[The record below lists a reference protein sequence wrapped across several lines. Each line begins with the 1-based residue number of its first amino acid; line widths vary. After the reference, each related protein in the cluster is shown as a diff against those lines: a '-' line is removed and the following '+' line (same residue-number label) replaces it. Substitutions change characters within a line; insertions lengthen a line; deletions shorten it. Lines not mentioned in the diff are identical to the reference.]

1 MGSPA
6 SNGSA
11 QLLLR
16 LILFFAWLHLSGA
29 QSPDAYPPATAPDAS
44 PTPSSDPAPSTSPAP
59 SDPGSFSPPPAP
71 SCSPAPVEDT
81 SPLAPVP
88 AAVASPFSFSFDFSN
103 ASSYR
108 IEDLKLEG
116 NAAVHDNLVDV
127 TCNSF
132 GESPTHCTG
141 RVSYAHPVPF
151 YDSATG
157 EVASFQTR
165 FTFAIMLEL
174 ENNSKTVK
182 GDGMAFFLAYYPS
195 AMPPHSGGG
204 NLGLLPS
211 GDDGKSLTAFG
222 NDRFVAVEFDT
233 FNNSWDPDNTV
244 DHIGIDI
251 SSMSSVKTT
260 NLTSFSLNG
269 SMTTTITFDNTT
281 RMLVADLQFHGNNT
295 SRPVQVSAQLPDPV
309 STLLPPQVAVGFSAA
324 TGNEM
329 ELHQILSWSF
339 DSSLAPPRKGHDMKA
354 ALIGGSIGGAVAL
367 VVMVWCTSTSHDF
380 VTRTGGPRQF
390 EYRDLAVA
398 TDNFSGERIIGRG
411 AFGVVYRGTL
421 ITRGSSSGVPSRESC
436 ASSSERSNSKG
447 SESEVAVK
455 KILNEPRGGYLDF
468 FAEMNTISAAKH
480 KNLVKL
486 KGWCCREKSRNM
498 LIFLC
503 WCCRKEDDELFLVY
517 ELVPNGNLH
526 YHLCESEQVIAW
538 PTRYQI
544 IKDIGSALIYLHHDC
559 APYILHRDIKP
570 SNILLDNNFNAKLAD
585 FGLSRIGNQ
594 DNATLLTAAIGTEGY
609 IDPECRKMG
618 KVKFYP
624 SSDVYSFGIVLLD
637 IVCTGKSREQVWELY
652 IKGKVVEAADG
663 RLHGGDDLDK
673 RQMQRVAILGLWCSL
688 RDSSM
693 RPTVRKAMEVL
704 ERDEPLP
711 DLNHLANT
719 AVPSAQQD
727 TYIISSDQHA
737 LLSDGS

>member
-1 MGSPA
+1 MAVRKLVCG
-6 SNGSA
+6 
-11 QLLLR
+11 
-16 LILFFAWLHLSGA
+16 
-29 QSPDAYPPATAPDAS
+29 
-44 PTPSSDPAPSTSPAP
+44 
-59 SDPGSFSPPPAP
+59 
-71 SCSPAPVEDT
+71 APVTDDERARMRDG
-81 SPLAPVP
+81 SRYIW
-88 AAVASPFSFSFDFSN
+88 SSFDFSN

-233 FNNSWDPDNTV
+233 FSNSWDPDNTV

-269 SMTTTITFDNTT
+269 SMTATITFDNTT

-295 SRPVQVSAQLPDPV
+295 SRPVQAS
-309 STLLPPQVAVGFSAA
+309 
-324 TGNEM
+324 
-329 ELHQILSWSF
+329 
-339 DSSLAPPRKGHDMKA
+339 
-354 ALIGGSIGGAVAL
+354 
-367 VVMVWCTSTSHDF
+367 
-380 VTRTGGPRQF
+380 RTNA
-390 EYRDLAVA
+390 RD
-398 TDNFSGERIIGRG
+398 T
-411 AFGVVYRGTL
+411 
-421 ITRGSSSGVPSRESC
+421 
-436 ASSSERSNSKG
+436 
-447 SESEVAVK
+447 
-455 KILNEPRGGYLDF
+455 
-468 FAEMNTISAAKH
+468 
-480 KNLVKL
+480 
-486 KGWCCREKSRNM
+486 
-498 LIFLC
+498 
-503 WCCRKEDDELFLVY
+503 RKEDDELFLVY

-526 YHLCESEQVIAW
+526 YHLCE
-538 PTRYQI
+538 R
-544 IKDIGSALIYLHHDC
+544 
-559 APYILHRDIKP
+559 
-570 SNILLDNNFNAKLAD
+570 
-585 FGLSRIGNQ
+585 
-594 DNATLLTAAIGTEGY
+594 
-609 IDPECRKMG
+609 
-618 KVKFYP
+618 
-624 SSDVYSFGIVLLD
+624 
-637 IVCTGKSREQVWELY
+637 KSREQVWELY

-673 RQMQRVAILGLWCSL
+673 RQMQRVAILGLWP
-688 RDSSM
+688 SS
-693 RPTVRKAMEVL
+693 PQ
-704 ERDEPLP
+704 
-711 DLNHLANT
+711 
-719 AVPSAQQD
+719 SF
-727 TYIISSDQHA
+727 
-737 LLSDGS
+737 